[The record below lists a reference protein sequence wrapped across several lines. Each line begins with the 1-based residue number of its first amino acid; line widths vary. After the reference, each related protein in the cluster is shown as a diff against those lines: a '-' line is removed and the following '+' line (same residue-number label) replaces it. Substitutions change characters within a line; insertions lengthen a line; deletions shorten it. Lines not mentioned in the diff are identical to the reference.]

1 MIHKKTICLGH
12 QKKEEMI
19 TVIIITATVAAES
32 DLHCV
37 PISILS
43 ILYSILECFYVPSS
57 EARLTDLNSALPS
70 VSTGEV
76 TSFN

>member
-1 MIHKKTICLGH
+1 
-12 QKKEEMI
+12 MI
-19 TVIIITATVAAES
+19 TVITITATVAVES

-37 PISILS
+37 PISMIS
-43 ILYSILECFYVPSS
+43 ILYAILGCFYVPSS

-76 TSFN
+76 TSFH

>member
-1 MIHKKTICLGH
+1 
-12 QKKEEMI
+12 MI